1 MSEHKEY
8 APIHFL
14 TNQENEV
21 MTYLMKAMDLFD
33 EICHEDPQD
42 PADTFN
48 FGHYIDAAKGAVIL
62 RGARRME
69 PNVLLKPKKFPFQL
83 PQYMGME
90 WIPDKMKVDDEDLK
104 ALALSVTR
112 QQFAQYG
119 MGNLP
124 DEVISNYS
132 QEMLKNK
139 DLKKSG

>member
-8 APIHFL
+8 TPIHFL
-14 TNQENEV
+14 TKQENEV
-21 MTYLMKAMDLFD
+21 MQHLMKAMDLFD

-69 PNVLLKPKKFPFQL
+69 PNVLLKPKEFPP

-90 WIPDKMKVDDEDLK
+90 WIPDKMKVDEEDTTNS
-104 ALALSVTR
+104 AASEDR
-112 QQFAQYG
+112 YY
-119 MGNLP
+119 
-124 DEVISNYS
+124 YS
-132 QEMLKNK
+132 GGA
-139 DLKKSG
+139 D

>member
-14 TNQENEV
+14 TDQENEV
-21 MTYLMKAMDLFD
+21 MKYLMKAMDLFD

-90 WIPDKMKVDDEDLK
+90 WIPDKMKVDDEDTTNS
-104 ALALSVTR
+104 AASEDR
-112 QQFAQYG
+112 YY
-119 MGNLP
+119 
-124 DEVISNYS
+124 YS
-132 QEMLKNK
+132 GGA
-139 DLKKSG
+139 D